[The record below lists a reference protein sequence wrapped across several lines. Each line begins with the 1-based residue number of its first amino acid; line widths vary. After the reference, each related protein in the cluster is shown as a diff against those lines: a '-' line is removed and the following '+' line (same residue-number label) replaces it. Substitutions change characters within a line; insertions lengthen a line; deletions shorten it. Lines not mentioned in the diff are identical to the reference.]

1 MIGSIRVSP
10 LGRLGDTQKVIIVRD
25 ILLEE
30 GTVQT
35 QALDLSGIWQD
46 RESGYDAIE
55 SDTHILR

>member
-46 RESGYDAIE
+46 RESGYDATE